1 LTLSPGEW
9 DYEKRDHW
17 RALMMKSR
25 VLIAGGGVA
34 SLETALALRDLA
46 GDRVAVD
53 IFSPSR
59 DFVYRPYAVGEP
71 YGTAHVARYDLE
83 DLAARCGADFHL
95 DSIASVD
102 ADARLVATHDGEKF
116 PYDYLVLA
124 PGAQL
129 LWPVPGAITF
139 WGIAD
144 ELDVQKVMGR
154 LHSGELHSLA
164 FTMPGVE
171 SWALP
176 LYELALLAES
186 ELSKAGTGGVK
197 LTIVTPEDSP
207 LQIFGRRASEL
218 VGALLAERGI
228 EVLSGTHPVRFEKGR
243 LITVPGDHLEV
254 DAVVSLPKLEGRR
267 IRGVLHDQ
275 DGFIRVDD
283 HCRVMKRDRLFAA
296 GDATGFP
303 VKQGGIATQQAD
315 VIAEAIAADVG
326 VEIEPQSFDPV
337 LRGVL
342 WTGEEP
348 RYLQGWLGGGHGE
361 TSSLTAE
368 PPWETSEG
376 KIVGR
381 YLTSFIA
388 EVDRSNAPQVIS
400 G

>member
-1 LTLSPGEW
+1 
-9 DYEKRDHW
+9 
-17 RALMMKSR
+17 MKSR

-34 SLETALALRDLA
+34 SIEAALALRDLA
-46 GDRVAVD
+46 GDRVDVG
-53 IFSPSR
+53 IFSPRR

-71 YGTAHVARYDLE
+71 YGTAHVARYDLG
-83 DLAARCGADFHL
+83 DLAARCGATFHQ
-95 DSIASVD
+95 DSIASID
-102 ADARLVATHDGEKF
+102 AEARLATTHDGERYS
-116 PYDYLVLA
+116 YDYLIVA
-124 PGAQL
+124 SGAQL

-144 ELDVQKVMGR
+144 ELDVQKVMER
-154 LHSGELHSLA
+154 LHSGEIHSLA

-186 ELSKAGTGGVK
+186 ELSKAGIHGVK
-197 LTIVTPEDSP
+197 LTVVTPEDGP
-207 LQIFGRRASEL
+207 LQIFGRRVSEL
-218 VGALLAERGI
+218 MGALLSERGI
-228 EVLSGTHPVRFEKGR
+228 EVVKGTHPVRFENGQLR
-243 LITVPGDHLEV
+243 TVPGDHVDV

-267 IRGVLHDQ
+267 IRGVPHDP
-275 DGFIRVDD
+275 DGFVQIDE
-283 HCRVMKRDRLFAA
+283 HCRVLQRDRMFAA
-296 GDATGFP
+296 GDVTNFP

-326 VEIEPQSFDPV
+326 VEIDPQPFDPI

-348 RYLQGWLGGGHGE
+348 RYLQGWIGGGHGE

-368 PPWETSEG
+368 PPWDTAEG

-381 YLTSFIA
+381 YMTDFIA
-388 EVDRSNAPQVIS
+388 EVSPEPTVSA
-400 G
+400 

>member
-1 LTLSPGEW
+1 
-9 DYEKRDHW
+9 
-17 RALMMKSR
+17 MKSR

-34 SLETALALRDLA
+34 SIETALALRDLA
-46 GDRVAVD
+46 GDRVEVE

-71 YGTAHVARYDLE
+71 YDTAHVARYDLE
-83 DLAARCGADFHL
+83 DLAARCGAKVHL
-95 DSIASVD
+95 DSIGSVD
-102 ADARLVATHDGEKF
+102 AGAQAVATHDGEKF
-116 PYDYLVLA
+116 SYDYLVVA
-124 PGAQL
+124 SGAQL

-144 ELDVQKVMGR
+144 ELDVRKVMGR

-186 ELSKAGTGGVK
+186 ELAKAGTDDVT
-197 LTIVTPEDSP
+197 LTVVTPEDSP

-218 VGALLAERGI
+218 MGALLEERGI
-228 EVLSGTHPVRFEKGR
+228 EVVSGTHPVRFENGQ
-243 LITVPGDHLEV
+243 LITVPEGHLDV

-267 IRGVLHDQ
+267 IRGILHDP
-275 DGFIRVDD
+275 DGFVQIDD
-283 HCRVMKRDRLFAA
+283 RCRVLKRDRIFAA
-296 GDATGFP
+296 GDVTSFP

-315 VIAEAIAADVG
+315 VIAETIAAELGID
-326 VEIEPQSFDPV
+326 IEPQSFDPI

-368 PPWETSEG
+368 PPWKTSDG

-381 YLTSFIA
+381 YLTDFIA
-388 EVDRSNAPQVIS
+388 EVDRSQTPQVIGS
-400 G
+400 